1 VKVLIWGAGAIGGT
15 LGAYFVRAGHD
26 VTLVDTVAE
35 HVEVIADRGLSIT
48 GPIETFSVSVPAF
61 TPDQL
66 SGRWDNVL
74 LCTKAHHTE
83 TALNELLPHL
93 TKDGY
98 VVSVQNGL
106 NEQTLA
112 DKLGAAYVIGAFV
125 NFGADYQEP
134 GVIHYGGRG
143 AVVLGELDGQATPR
157 LKALHELFLTF
168 DGAAVT
174 TPNIWG
180 YLWGKLAYGAMLFA
194 TALTNA
200 SIADALDHP
209 EYRTLY
215 IALGREVLHVAA
227 ALNVQPEAF
236 NGFDPQAFMP
246 DTPEATSQRSIDEM
260 VAFNRRSAKTHS
272 GIWRDL
278 AVRKRRTE
286 VDPQLGAIVQA
297 GQRVGVATPITEKL
311 IELIH
316 DVEDG
321 RRAQGWDALGALRHA
336 QLEHV

>member
-1 VKVLIWGAGAIGGT
+1 MKVLIWGAGAIGGT
-15 LGAYFVRAGHD
+15 LGAYFARAGYD
-26 VTLVDTVAE
+26 ITLVDTVTE
-35 HVEVIADRGLSIT
+35 HIETISDRGLSIT
-48 GPIETFSVSVPAF
+48 GPLETFNVRIPAF
-61 TPDQL
+61 TPAEL
-66 SGRWDNVL
+66 TGYWDCVL
-74 LCTKAHHTE
+74 LCTKAQHTE
-83 TALNELLPHL
+83 IASSALRSHL
-93 TKDGY
+93 TETGY

-106 NEQTLA
+106 NELTLA
-112 DKLGAAYVIGAFV
+112 DALGEARVLGSFV

-157 LKALHELFLTF
+157 LRALHDLFLTF
-168 DGAAVT
+168 DDGAIT

-209 EYRTLY
+209 DYRTLY
-215 IALGREVLHVAA
+215 IALGREVLRVAD
-227 ALNVQPEAF
+227 ALKIHPEAF

-246 DTPEATSQRSIDEM
+246 DTPEAVSQRSLDEM
-260 VAFNRRSAKTHS
+260 VAFNRKSAKTHS

-286 VDPQLGAIVQA
+286 VDPQLGAIVAA

-311 IELIH
+311 TQLIH

-321 RRAQGWDALGALRHA
+321 RRAQGWETLKALQAV

>member
-1 VKVLIWGAGAIGGT
+1 MKVLVWGAGAIGGT

-35 HVEVIADRGLSIT
+35 HIGAITAEGLRIT
-48 GPIETFSVSVPAF
+48 GPIETFSVRAPAS
-61 TPDQL
+61 TPAEL
-66 SGRWDNVL
+66 NGSWESVL
-74 LCTKAHHTE
+74 LCTKAQHTE
-83 TALNELLPHL
+83 AALSALLPHL
-93 TKDGY
+93 TESGY

-106 NEQTLA
+106 NELTLA
-112 DKLGAAYVIGAFV
+112 DALGEARVIGSFV

-143 AVVLGELDGQATPR
+143 AVVLGELDGQETPR
-157 LKALHELFLTF
+157 LKELHDLFSTF
-168 DGAAVT
+168 DSGAIT

-209 EYRTLY
+209 DYRTLY
-215 IALGREVLHVAA
+215 IALGQEVLGVAD
-227 ALNVQPEAF
+227 ALGVQPEAF
-236 NGFDPQAFMP
+236 NGFDPQAFVP
-246 DTPEATSQRSIDEM
+246 NTPETVSQRSMDEM
-260 VAFNRRSAKTHS
+260 VAFNRKSAKTHS

-316 DVEDG
+316 EVEAEK
-321 RRAQGWDALGALRHA
+321 RMQGWDALGALRQA
-336 QLEHV
+336 QLEHA